1 MNTENNKQ
9 CNLSAV
15 PFSSGFKLGLLPKI
29 PSVNEATIMTIEEF
43 TRKVARLYLSSELAA
58 DEPVESVEVLDA
70 LIIEAR
76 ELTGEHPGDIFPRP
90 R

>member
-1 MNTENNKQ
+1 
-9 CNLSAV
+9 
-15 PFSSGFKLGLLPKI
+15 
-29 PSVNEATIMTIEEF
+29 MTIKEF

-58 DEPVESVEVLDA
+58 DEPVEAVEVLDT

-76 ELTGEHPGDIFPRP
+76 ELTGEHPGDIFPWP

>member
-1 MNTENNKQ
+1 
-9 CNLSAV
+9 
-15 PFSSGFKLGLLPKI
+15 
-29 PSVNEATIMTIEEF
+29 MTIEEF

-76 ELTGEHPGDIFPRP
+76 GLTGEHPGDIFPRP